1 MGKKKH
7 PFIDKKTAHKFN
19 VVHRS
24 QRDPLQAD
32 AESSQHV
39 LVPAGTAGM
48 SDGAGATDDR
58 TEDKTKYGIYYDD
71 EYDYLQHLRP
81 RGEGML
87 IMAEDIA
94 PKPKPKPKDDC
105 FGVLNLPDEVLPSKY
120 EESIGMLNKGV
131 LPRGPQPDWDPD
143 IVACLD
149 DEIDMD
155 DEDNFLQDDFIKMA
169 NAENMED
176 FCGEG
181 GDYDDGYNYAGTVL
195 QEGRYIP
202 GDMPDLEGMDDPG
215 LNSLY
220 TNVGKAEKGEN
231 DSDADSTQN
240 FYSDQELS
248 DFEDDNSEE
257 ETKSR
262 FTNYSMT
269 SSVIRRTKGLKI
281 LDDRFERL
289 MEEYDE
295 EEIGPVDHEEMTG
308 TFSIHHDLMDNIMEE
323 FIQDHTK
330 IPISEAVDV
339 EEETDIRDAE
349 KSDGEENVDDD
360 DKLFEG
366 FEKREKP
373 DWDCESIISTYS
385 NIYNH
390 PKIIDEPKLIKLD
403 KSGIPMGVLKDKQT
417 EKQRQQNEEDDTR
430 EEEQHISLSNI
441 RKKNETAEEKKARK
455 QEVKMFRK
463 ERRAEKKD
471 NKMFF
476 KDEHRKQEKISMNR
490 SNLIAIP

>member
-39 LVPAGTAGM
+39 LVSA
-48 SDGAGATDDR
+48 SGATDEAIR
-58 TEDKTKYGIYYDD
+58 SEDKTEYGIYYDD
-71 EYDYLQHLRP
+71 DYDYLQHLRP

-94 PKPKPKPKDDC
+94 PKPKPKEKDDC
-105 FGVLNLPDEVLPSKY
+105 FGVLNLPAEVLPSKF
-120 EESIGMLNKGV
+120 EENIGMLNKGV

-143 IVACLD
+143 IVTCLD
-149 DEIDMD
+149 DDLDMEQSD
-155 DEDNFLQDDFIKMA
+155 NFLEDNFIQLA
-169 NAENMED
+169 NAEDIDGFSGNG
-176 FCGEG
+176 GEYS
-181 GDYDDGYNYAGTVL
+181 DNYNYADTVL
-195 QEGRYIP
+195 AEGMYIP
-202 GDMPDLEGMDDPG
+202 GDMPDLEDVDNPIPYNVHRDVDKTGKWDTQSDVSSSG
-215 LNSLY
+215 NYLN
-220 TNVGKAEKGEN
+220 
-231 DSDADSTQN
+231 
-240 FYSDQELS
+240 SDQELS
-248 DFEDDNSEE
+248 DSEDDHSVE

-269 SSVIRRTKGLKI
+269 SSVIRRTEGLKI
-281 LDDRFERL
+281 LDDRFEHI
-289 MEEYDE
+289 MEQYDE
-295 EEIGPVDHEEMTG
+295 EEIGPMDHEEMAG
-308 TFSIHHDLMDNIMEE
+308 TFSIHHDLIENIMEE

-339 EEETDIRDAE
+339 EEETDVWE
-349 KSDGEENVDDD
+349 GEESDEEEDV
-360 DKLFEG
+360 DKLLEG
-366 FEKREKP
+366 FEKKEKP

-390 PKIIDEPKLIKLD
+390 PKIIDEPKVIKLD

-417 EKQRQQNEEDDTR
+417 EKKRQEIELDMIEEG
-430 EEEQHISLSNI
+430 QPISLSNI

-455 QEVKMFRK
+455 QEVKLFRK

-476 KDEHRKQEKISMNR
+476 KDEHRKQEMISMNR
-490 SNLIAIP
+490 SSLIAIP